1 MKKKLKDLYNDPQK
15 VDMMFVKAMLLL
27 IAFGIVVGILSVLA
41 DYRLTH

>member
-27 IAFGIVVGILSVLA
+27 IAFGIVVGILSVLS
-41 DYRLTH
+41 DFRLVH